1 MEKANSTPTPKP
13 QEESDKI
20 INLENKIN
28 NLTERII
35 FLENKLEKL
44 ESKKEVNLHGTTGK
58 ILKTEEEFKELF
70 SFISGNN
77 ERQFR
82 LLYSPT
88 FDTNTKEDFHKNCDN
103 KGSTIVLV
111 ETSNGRR
118 FGGFTSLSW
127 KSNDQWVNDP
137 CACIFSFDTHKK
149 YKLLLPQ
156 YSYYGGPGYGP
167 HFGHGDVVVSRAGP
181 ADGQQAWV
189 FLHGVKVGA
198 SHDDGVGIGALG
210 GHGVLRHVQNL
221 AVYRGNIVDR
231 LDIIHALHTPS

>member
-1 MEKANSTPTPKP
+1 MEKVNSTPTPKP

-88 FDTNTKEDFHKNCDN
+88 FDANTKEDFHKNCDN

-167 HFGHGDVVVSRAGP
+167 HFGLGDQLGFYNNGGSTG
-181 ADGQQAWV
+181 
-189 FLHGVKVGA
+189 FLDTIHNANFKTKTYDIPSIEEITLTNTYVMNKFE
-198 SHDDGVGIGALG
+198 
-210 GHGVLRHVQNL
+210 
-221 AVYRGNIVDR
+221 VYQVI
-231 LDIIHALHTPS
+231 